1 MELNEE
7 VYNVNKV
14 PEGEKIKLIVM
25 VGLPGSGKS
34 TKRDELKYQN
44 YAYISSDEL
53 RKVVAGSEEDQ
64 NHNQQVFDTF
74 YKMLDWEMDHRYN
87 TILDA
92 TNINMKARRRIFETI
107 KPYRDQIEVTA
118 YVMNIPIEEVIER
131 DKSRERS
138 VGIEVINKFLNNY
151 QHPQKFEGFD
161 HIVLDRPIEIDE
173 DCKINKNFNLLS
185 YLELEHQLLSFNQQN
200 PHHKYSIGAHSSILS
215 SKYSQFNLNE
225 KVAGSYHDI
234 GKLFTQ
240 TIGEDGI
247 AHYYNHDNVGTYWL
261 ITHLNSWYS
270 DTTVDLQEVLFY
282 INYHML
288 GHKIKTDKAKNKYMR
303 IFGKDRYFKLLEFVF
318 YDKLAS
324 GTYFDKIKI
333 EEESD
338 I

>member
-7 VYNVNKV
+7 VYNVSKV
-14 PEGEKIKLIVM
+14 PEGEKVKLIVM
-25 VGLPGSGKS
+25 IGLPGSGKS

-64 NHNQQVFDTF
+64 DHNQQVFDTF
-74 YKMLDWEMDHRYN
+74 YKMLDWEMSHRYN

-92 TNINMKARRRIFETI
+92 TNINMKARRRIFEI
-107 KPYRDQIEVTA
+107 IEPYRDQIEVTA
-118 YVMNIPIEEVIER
+118 YIMNIPIEEVIER

-161 HIVLDRPIEIDE
+161 HIILDRPIEFD
-173 DCKINKNFNLLS
+173 DAGNNKEFNLLN
-185 YLELEHQLLSFNQQN
+185 YLDLESKMNKFDQKN
-200 PHHKYSIGAHSSILS
+200 PHHIYSLGEHCSQLNYKYSPFQLT
-215 SKYSQFNLNE
+215 E
-225 KVAGSYHDI
+225 KVAAIFHDV

-240 TIGEDGI
+240 SIDETGV

-261 ITHLNSWYS
+261 ISHLNSWYINKENN
-270 DTTVDLQEVLFY
+270 LQDILFY

-303 IFGKDRYFKLLEFVF
+303 IFGEDRYFKLLEFVF